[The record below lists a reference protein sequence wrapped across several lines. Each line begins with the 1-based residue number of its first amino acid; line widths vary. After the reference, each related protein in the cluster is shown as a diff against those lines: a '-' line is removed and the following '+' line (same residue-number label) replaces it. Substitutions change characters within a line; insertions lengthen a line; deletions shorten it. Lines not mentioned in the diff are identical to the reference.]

1 MSYAIVDDGY
11 GKNNVKLLHIRRE
24 GPLHSIQELEVDTQL
39 TLSSKKDYT
48 NGDNSDVIAT
58 DSQKNTVYLLA
69 KKHGVSSPEQFA
81 LVLAHHFIN
90 TYAHVTKVAIRVD
103 QYPWQRLDVDGKPHN
118 HAFVLNPQATR
129 FCGVRLERGGTPMVE
144 AGIKGL
150 RVLKTTQS
158 AFVNFVQDDY
168 RSLPDASDRV
178 FSTTVTARWEYS
190 SIDVDFCAAW
200 NTVKA
205 AILKTFAGPAET
217 GVFSPSVQNTLHLTE
232 RLVLDS
238 VPQINYID
246 IVLPNSH
253 YVNIDLSKFP
263 RVGCAMND
271 EVLLPLDKP
280 SGNIRAALV
289 RNPASKL

>member
-129 FCGVRLERGGTPMVE
+129 FCGVRLERGGKSLSQSVLQKMV
-144 AGIKGL
+144 K
-150 RVLKTTQS
+150 S
-158 AFVNFVQDDY
+158 AYHQPNKDKIMIFV
-168 RSLPDASDRV
+168 
-178 FSTTVTARWEYS
+178 
-190 SIDVDFCAAW
+190 
-200 NTVKA
+200 
-205 AILKTFAGPAET
+205 
-217 GVFSPSVQNTLHLTE
+217 
-232 RLVLDS
+232 
-238 VPQINYID
+238 
-246 IVLPNSH
+246 
-253 YVNIDLSKFP
+253 
-263 RVGCAMND
+263 
-271 EVLLPLDKP
+271 
-280 SGNIRAALV
+280 
-289 RNPASKL
+289 